1 MRNNERQS
9 KVEVG
14 KGIGKGKNE
23 YSIGINIVYRV
34 HTYLSY
40 VKTGLSIVNGSNEIK
55 RRWRADCD
63 R

>member
-14 KGIGKGKNE
+14 KGIGKGKGKNE

-34 HTYLSY
+34 LVHTYLSY
-40 VKTGLSIVNGSNEIK
+40 VKTGFIDSQRVQ
-55 RRWRADCD
+55 
-63 R
+63 